1 MMIWWWTISTLQPPN
16 SMMETSRRPRTR
28 KSPIASA
35 ERQVMERWSNAI
47 TAIAPLAGSTTSAW
61 VYHPTMW
68 FQSLRRGI
76 VPSVVHSL
84 RRINC
89 SLCYFLIVLFYC
101 SLLLFQFCVLFTP
114 RKQVL
119 TLKTL
124 LIIIT
129 SVRITLTW
137 TKRWW
142 NRAGNI
148 RVRLLI
154 VIKIHIL
161 ILLAAIAIG
170 TTTRSIQIGMCMW
183 RSSRS
188 TLDRIR
194 VRLIGIHSILMSIEA
209 MMSFLNV
216 INGSRII
223 IRHLYFIRRQVTTY
237 QSFEWWMDVEVFG
250 KLLNYRIRWR
260 IKKYRLLGS
269 HVNRVNKKSINNS
282 LVQFKRLMREARG
295 GNALRGRTYS

>member
-1 MMIWWWTISTLQPPN
+1 MLFSHCTIL
-16 SMMETSRRPRTR
+16 
-28 KSPIASA
+28 
-35 ERQVMERWSNAI
+35 
-47 TAIAPLAGSTTSAW
+47 L
-61 VYHPTMW
+61 
-68 FQSLRRGI
+68 FFI
-76 VPSVVHSL
+76 VVSIPCFVHSKKQ
-84 RRINC
+84 I
-89 SLCYFLIVLFYC
+89 
-101 SLLLFQFCVLFTP
+101 SLL
-114 RKQVL
+114 
-119 TLKTL
+119 KTR

-129 SVRITLTW
+129 SVCITLTW

-170 TTTRSIQIGMCMW
+170 TTARSIQIGMCMW

-237 QSFEWWMDVEVFG
+237 QSFEWWMDVEVLG

-260 IKKYRLLGS
+260 IKKIPF
-269 HVNRVNKKSINNS
+269 VRVPRQQS
-282 LVQFKRLMREARG
+282 E
-295 GNALRGRTYS
+295 